1 VSAAA
6 EFIERRDLF
15 IGGGFQPS
23 RSSGTI
29 EVRSSSTEAALG
41 RVPDASTA
49 DVDAAV
55 AAARAAFDS
64 GPFPRWSPKERGEA
78 IGRLSA
84 ALKARS
90 AALASVISQETG
102 CPTQQSMGV
111 QVFAAT
117 MVLDVYARLAGE
129 FTFVDERAG
138 AFGARVRVRRAPVG
152 VCAGIIPWNVPL
164 FIAAMKLGP
173 ALAAGCTMV
182 LKASPETAL
191 DAYLLAEAVAE
202 IGLPPGVVNIVA
214 AGRETSE
221 YLVRHPGIDK
231 VSFTGT
237 SATGARVG
245 ALCGEQIKRCTLE
258 LGGKSAA
265 IVLEDVDLATALQPL
280 LGSALLNNGQACG
293 AQTRILA
300 PRSRYKEIVEAL
312 GAAVGTMKVGDAM
325 DPATNIGPVVSAR
338 QRDRIVGYLESGKA
352 QGARAVCGGGRPK
365 ALEKGFFI
373 EPTVF
378 ADVDNSMKIA
388 QEEIFGPVLSVIPY
402 ASEDEAVAIAN
413 DSPYG
418 LCGSVWTKD
427 VARAADIA
435 ARVRTGVVAVNS
447 ATILDFHAP
456 FGGFKRSGIG
466 RELGPEGIAPYT
478 EYQSI
483 ILPAQG

>member
-1 VSAAA
+1 MAAD
-6 EFIERRDLF
+6 FVERRDLF
-15 IGGGFQPS
+15 IGGGFRPARAS
-23 RSSGTI
+23 ATL
-29 EVRSSSTEAALG
+29 EVRSASTEGALG
-41 RVPDASTA
+41 RVPDASSA
-49 DVDAAV
+49 DIDAAV
-55 AAARAAFDS
+55 AAARAAFDT
-64 GPFPRWSPKERGEA
+64 GPFPHWSPKERGEA
-78 IGRLSA
+78 IARLSN

-90 AALASVISQETG
+90 GPLAALIAQETG
-102 CPTQQSMGV
+102 CPSQQAMGV

-129 FTFVDERAG
+129 VAFVEERAG

-191 DAYLLAEAVAE
+191 DAYLLAEAVEE
-202 IGLPPGVVNIVA
+202 IGLPPGVVNVVA
-214 AGRETSE
+214 AGRESSE
-221 YLVRHPGIDK
+221 DLVRHPGIDK
-231 VSFTGT
+231 VSFTGST
-237 SATGARVG
+237 VTGGRVG
-245 ALCGEQIKRCTLE
+245 GICGEQIKRCTLE

-265 IVLEDVDLATALQPL
+265 IVLEDVDLAAAMQPL

-300 PRSRYKEIVEAL
+300 PRSRYAEIVDAL
-312 GAAVGTMKVGDAM
+312 AAAVGAMKLGDAM
-325 DPATNIGPVVSAR
+325 DPETNVGPVVSAR
-338 QRDRIVGYLESGKA
+338 QRDRIAGYLASGKA
-352 QGARAVCGGGRPK
+352 QGARAVCGGGLPK
-365 ALEKGFFI
+365 RFEKGFFV

-378 ADVDNSMKIA
+378 ADVDNAMKIA
-388 QEEIFGPVLSVIPY
+388 QEEIFGPVLCVIPS
-402 ASEDEAVAIAN
+402 ANEDEAVAIAN

-427 VARAADIA
+427 IEHAAEIA
-435 ARVRTGVVAVNS
+435 ARVRTGCVAVNS

-456 FGGFKRSGIG
+456 FGGFKQSGIG
-466 RELGPEGIAPYT
+466 RELGPEGIGPYT